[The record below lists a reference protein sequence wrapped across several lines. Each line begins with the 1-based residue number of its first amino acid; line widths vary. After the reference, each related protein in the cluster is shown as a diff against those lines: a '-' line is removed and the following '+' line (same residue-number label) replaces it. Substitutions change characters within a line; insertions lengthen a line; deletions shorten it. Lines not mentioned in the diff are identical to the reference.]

1 MNKHSPLL
9 HSLGFGF
16 LSLLMAV
23 LGAWIAWQHPLGG
36 ALATLFFFVLLV
48 AGVARYSLALIVIPA
63 ALPLIGL
70 APWSGW
76 LSFEEFDLLIMA
88 LASGSY
94 LRFAIDPS
102 GNQLERNRHDLNS
115 LFAYLCFFVF
125 ALSVLI
131 AMLRGFDDAGGFI
144 FGWFQ
149 GYYEPM
155 NSVRLAKSYFLALTL
170 LPLWVLCHRKNP
182 ELTANLLSAGMAIG
196 LGLASLAAVWE
207 RVAFPG
213 FLNFSADYRTTA
225 LFWEM
230 HVGGA
235 AFDGFLALTVP
246 FAFWLFTTK
255 SRTKPSMACVGGIL
269 AVAGYACLTTFSRG
283 VYLGIPLGL
292 IIMAVLSI
300 RQNQPKQIVSLN
312 KPTII
317 SAISILVFFGL
328 ASLWIFPTSGYRGM
342 LAIVISLTL
351 LHPVAKTI
359 NDAKQIY
366 RRLSLVS
373 AIGIAV
379 VISLVVGALPK
390 GAYWVFALGTV
401 STAIALWL
409 KKGAVSNSKLLG
421 ILSGYLTSLA
431 GCVLIAMHWGG
442 EAAMEHMAPMVA
454 IIGLAVLLGRTQMV
468 PQVTIRWHIGVAS
481 TMLTLGLV
489 IATFSGGAYM
499 GGRFSTSGQD
509 IEARIQ
515 HWKSG
520 LDQLSETDW
529 WLGKGLGRYPATYFF
544 AVQPSEHPG
553 GYRLDVSGGKSYLS
567 LSGGRHTN
575 GWGEIFRITQRVSP
589 GLAPYQIG
597 FEAEVDKPVQL
608 HFEVCEKHLLYN
620 GACVVKQVPIQ
631 GAPGKWQKV
640 TSELAGN
647 PPSRGE
653 WYAPKLVEF
662 SVAVETR
669 GGSVR
674 LDNITLRDGTGLDL
688 LTNGNFAEGL
698 AHWFSSSDSHHMP
711 WHMKSMFFNTLFDQG
726 LIGLA
731 VLALMI
737 FVAMFRLTAGGA
749 RSHPLAPV
757 IAGSLSGFLVVGAF
771 DSLIDVPRL
780 AALFYFVLMVSLL
793 IRMPL
798 SNRQSRQRQQ
808 PDTSMQGT

>member
-1 MNKHSPLL
+1 MTKRSPSLL
-9 HSLGFGF
+9 SLGFGF
-16 LSLLMAV
+16 LGLLMAV
-23 LGAWIAWQHPLGG
+23 LGGWIAWHHPLGG

-48 AGVARYSLALIVIPA
+48 AGVARYSLALIVVPA

-88 LASGSY
+88 LVSGSY
-94 LRFAIDPS
+94 LRLAIDPS
-102 GNQLERNRHDLNS
+102 GNQLERNRHDLS
-115 LFAYLCFFVF
+115 SFFAYLCFFVF

-170 LPLWVLCHRKNP
+170 LPLWVYSHRKNP
-182 ELTANLLSAGMAIG
+182 ELTANLLSTGMAIG
-196 LGLASLAAVWE
+196 LGLASFAAVWE

-246 FAFWLFTTK
+246 FAFWLFTK

-283 VYLGIPLGL
+283 VYLGIPVGL

-300 RQNQPKQIVSLN
+300 RQNQPKHIVSLN
-312 KPTII
+312 KQTII
-317 SAISILVFFGL
+317 SAITILVFFGL
-328 ASLWIFPTSGYRGM
+328 AAFWIFPKSGYRGM
-342 LAIVISLTL
+342 LALVISLAL
-351 LHPVAKTI
+351 LQPVAKAFS
-359 NDAKQIY
+359 NAAQKSAK
-366 RRLSLVS
+366 LTLLS
-373 AIGIAV
+373 AIGIALLV
-379 VISLVVGALPK
+379 SSVVGALPK

-401 STAIALWL
+401 STALALWW
-409 KKGAVSNSKLLG
+409 KRGAVSNKKLLAV
-421 ILSGYLTSLA
+421 LSGYLSSLA

-442 EAAMEHMAPMVA
+442 EAAVA
-454 IIGLAVLLGRTQMV
+454 SMLVVVSVIGLAVLIGRTETV
-468 PQVTIRWHIGVAS
+468 LHVTNGWHIGVVSA
-481 TMLTLGLV
+481 MLTMGLV

-509 IEARIQ
+509 LEARIQ
-515 HWKSG
+515 HWKNGMALLGES
-520 LDQLSETDW
+520 DW
-529 WLGKGLGRYPATYFF
+529 WLGKGLGRYPATHFF
-544 AVQPSEHPG
+544 SAPPAEHPG
-553 GYRLDVSGGKSYLS
+553 GYRLEVSGDRSYLS

-575 GWGEIFRITQRVSP
+575 GWGEIFRVTQRISP
-589 GLAPYQIG
+589 GIAPYKID
-597 FEAEVDKPVQL
+597 FEVLADKPVQL

-620 GACVVKQVPIQ
+620 GACVVKQVVIK
-631 GAPGKWQKV
+631 GLTGEWQKV

-653 WYAPKLVEF
+653 WYAPKLVAF
-662 SVAVETR
+662 SVAIETR
-669 GGSVR
+669 GGSVK
-674 LDNITLRDGTGLDL
+674 LDNLNLRDGVGTDL
-688 LTNGNFAEGL
+688 LNNGNFADGL
-698 AHWFSSSDSHHMP
+698 AYWFSSSDSHHMP

-731 VLALMI
+731 VLALMV

-793 IRMPL
+793 IRMPV

-808 PDTSMQGT
+808 PDSSTQGT